1 MPSGIHA
8 REWISP
14 ASVTYILKELVE
26 NRAGNTWS
34 HNIEF
39 HIVPVLNPDGYEYT
53 HTDDRLW
60 RKNRRN
66 PELGECSGTDLN
78 RNFDFHWGGQGTSTD
93 PCEEI
98 YTGTSAFS
106 EPETLAVKDYLASK
120 KGNLKVINISFRQ
133 KLKLKTSAFILNFKT
148 IMGRSENYD

>member
-26 NRAGNTWS
+26 NRASNTWS

-78 RNFDFHWGGQGTSTD
+78 RNFDYQWGGQGTSAD

-98 YTGTSAFS
+98 YTGIAAFS
-106 EPETLAVKDYLASK
+106 EPETLAVKDYLTTNH
-120 KGNLKVINISFRQ
+120 GNLKVRSVKSILL
-133 KLKLKTSAFILNFKT
+133 LKKHMPVLNLQL
-148 IMGRSENYD
+148 